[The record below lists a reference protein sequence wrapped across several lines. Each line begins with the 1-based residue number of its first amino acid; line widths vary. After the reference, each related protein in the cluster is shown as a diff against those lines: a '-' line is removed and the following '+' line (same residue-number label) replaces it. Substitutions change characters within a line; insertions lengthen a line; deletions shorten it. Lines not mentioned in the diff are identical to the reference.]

1 MSAQKRQR
9 RGGRKAEAGGA
20 AGRSAAEA
28 GAQDAAADDAVIGR
42 AFRWSLGVLV
52 IGAVVTGAIGLWVRS
67 SGEAPPTQAAEVE
80 PPAAVQT
87 EVEPAPGRFTDIT
100 EQAGIGFIHTN
111 GATGEKL
118 LPETM
123 GGGCAFLDYNSDGHP
138 DILFVNSSHWPGDAP
153 PDGKRP
159 TMALYRND
167 GSGRFEEVTASAG
180 LDVTLYGMG
189 AAVGDYDNDG
199 DPDVLITA
207 VGPNRFFRNDDGVF
221 TDVTDEANLAGDPGA
236 WSTSAGFFDYD
247 GDADLDLFVC
257 NYVRWTPEI
266 DRSLDS
272 RLVGI
277 GRAYGPPT
285 HFEGTFCDL
294 YRNEGDGRF
303 TEVSEEAGLHVRN
316 EATGA
321 PVAKALAV
329 TFPDANGDGRPDILV
344 ANDTVRNFCFVN
356 EGDGTFAERG
366 RRLGVAY
373 NSSGNATGA
382 MGIDA
387 RHFGGDERLG
397 IFIGNFAN
405 EMTSAYV
412 SRGERGFFT
421 DESMVQGIG
430 GPTRLALTFGLFLF
444 DYDLDGRLDLLQAN
458 GHLEQEINQVQPSQH
473 YRQPAQLFWNAG
485 PDHPRTFAPVAAER
499 VGDLARPIVGRG
511 AAYADIDADGDLDVL
526 LTQVGGPPLLLRND
540 QSQDHH
546 WLRCKLVGTR
556 SNRDAIGATVE
567 LTAGGV
573 TQRRRVMPTR
583 SYLSQV
589 ERTVTFGLGDS
600 DRVGSL
606 RVTWPDGSVQEVEP
620 EGVDRRIVIRQ
631 AEAMETETE

>member
-1 MSAQKRQR
+1 MSAQKRKG
-9 RGGRKAEAGGA
+9 RGGRKAEAGEAKGS
-20 AGRSAAEA
+20 SAESAERY
-28 GAQDAAADDAVIGR
+28 GAADDAVIGR

-52 IGAVVTGAIGLWVRS
+52 IVAALAAGAGWWVRS
-67 SGEAPPTQAAEVE
+67 PGKAPPAQATVVE
-80 PPAAVQT
+80 PPAASRA
-87 EVEPAPGRFTDIT
+87 EVEPAPGRFKDIT
-100 EQAGIGFIHTN
+100 EAAGIGFVHTN

-138 DILFVNSSHWPGDAP
+138 DILFVNSSPWPGDAP
-153 PDGKRP
+153 PDGERP

-167 GSGRFEEVTASAG
+167 GTGHFEDVTASAG

-207 VGPNRFFRNDDGVF
+207 VGRNRFFRNDGGVF
-221 TDVTDEANLAGDPGA
+221 TDVTDEANLAGDPEA

-247 GDADLDLFVC
+247 NDGDLDLFVC

-329 TFPDANGDGRPDILV
+329 TFPDVNGDGRPDILV
-344 ANDTVRNFCFVN
+344 ANDTTRNFCFVN
-356 EGDGTFAERG
+356 DGEGGFAERG

-373 NSSGNATGA
+373 DSSGNATGA

-387 RHFGGDERLG
+387 RRFGGDERLG

-412 SRGERGFFT
+412 SRGTGGFFT

-458 GHLEQEINQVQPSQH
+458 GHLEQQINQVQPSQH

-485 PDHPRTFAPVAAER
+485 PDHPRTFVPVPEDR
-499 VGDLARPIVGRG
+499 VGDLAEPIVGRG

-540 QSQDHH
+540 QAQDHH
-546 WLRCKLVGTR
+546 WLRCTLRGTR
-556 SNRDAIGATVE
+556 SNRDAIGATIE
-567 LTAGGV
+567 LTAGGA

-589 ERTVTFGLGDS
+589 ERAVTFGLGEA
-600 DRVGSL
+600 DRVESL
-606 RVTWPDGSVQEVEP
+606 RVTWPDGSVQEVAP

-631 AEAMETETE
+631 AAGVETETK